1 MRATETR
8 HPIANRP
15 PAGLRHQLT
24 SGLSAE
30 YPCGDGRQS
39 TPSCFADRPLR
50 FPPMSDARVAAIG
63 EILGGAPDHLV
74 ERSAEARAAA
84 QGTTVDE
91 VLSAWSGGAALA
103 PAAPPP
109 ASAPVAMEAEAPPAP
124 ADPTPQEAPQAA
136 FEPVAVAAFEVV
148 EEEEEE
154 IEPIDPAPLADR
166 VRLGAKV
173 GAAFGAVLG
182 LVSFVA
188 MAPLML
194 PRLSEATA
202 GGAPA
207 GEVTW
212 TYVAAT
218 GVVWLVAGAIIN
230 VASRGMGRFRS
241 PAYDTETSWVG
252 SVFSGGFV
260 GLVVGAA
267 FGGVLYATGEAS
279 LSGTQLLAVS
289 PLSIMWIWLGWTV
302 LGALIG
308 GLGQAM
314 AQPAALVG
322 TEAEEAR
329 EVRKRL
335 TDGLAMPVLATLI
348 IAVIVVAFGSLLLRY
363 SGFAPLIA
371 ILVSIGTIGF
381 AALMSSRPNLRVTK
395 GEFLVAAAGVGVV
408 LTMLALIAAAVSG
421 DGHEEEAGD
430 PAGHALE
437 YVITDPASR

>member
-1 MRATETR
+1 
-8 HPIANRP
+8 
-15 PAGLRHQLT
+15 
-24 SGLSAE
+24 
-30 YPCGDGRQS
+30 
-39 TPSCFADRPLR
+39 
-50 FPPMSDARVAAIG
+50 MSDSRVAAIG

-84 QGTTVDE
+84 QGITVDE
-91 VLSAWSGGAALA
+91 VLSAWSGGAVLA
-103 PAAPPP
+103 PAARPP
-109 ASAPVAMEAEAPPAP
+109 ASDPVVAETEAPAAPASAP
-124 ADPTPQEAPQAA
+124 ADPTPPQVPQPALA
-136 FEPVAVAAFEVV
+136 PVAVAVVEVV
-148 EEEEEE
+148 EDEEE
-154 IEPIDPAPLADR
+154 IEPVDPAPLADR

-173 GAAFGAVLG
+173 GAGFGAVLG
-182 LVSFVA
+182 LVSFAA

-194 PRLSEATA
+194 TRLSQTTA
-202 GGAPA
+202 AGAPA

-218 GVVWLVAGAIIN
+218 AVVWAVAGAIIN

-241 PAYDTETSWVG
+241 PAFDTETGWVG
-252 SVFSGGFV
+252 SVFSGGFL

-289 PLSIMWIWLGWTV
+289 PLSIMWTWLGWTA

-314 AQPAALVG
+314 AQPAALAG

-329 EVRKRL
+329 VVRKRL
-335 TDGLAMPVLATLI
+335 TEGLAIPVLATL
-348 IAVIVVAFGSLLLRY
+348 VIVVIVVSFGSLLLRY
-363 SGFAPLIA
+363 AAFAPLIA

-395 GEFLVAAAGVGVV
+395 AEFLVAAAGVGVV

-421 DGHEEEAGD
+421 EGDEGGAGE

-437 YVITDPASR
+437 YVVTDPASR

>member
-1 MRATETR
+1 
-8 HPIANRP
+8 
-15 PAGLRHQLT
+15 
-24 SGLSAE
+24 
-30 YPCGDGRQS
+30 
-39 TPSCFADRPLR
+39 
-50 FPPMSDARVAAIG
+50 MSDSRVAAIG

-84 QGTTVDE
+84 QGITVDE
-91 VLSAWSGGAALA
+91 VLSAWSGGAVLA

-109 ASAPVAMEAEAPPAP
+109 ASDPVLAETEAPPAP
-124 ADPTPQEAPQAA
+124 PPPPADPTPPQVPQPALA
-136 FEPVAVAAFEVV
+136 PVAVAAV
-148 EEEEEE
+148 EAVEDEEE
-154 IEPIDPAPLADR
+154 IEPVDPAPLADR

-173 GAAFGAVLG
+173 GAGFGAVLG
-182 LVSFVA
+182 LVSFAA

-194 PRLSEATA
+194 TRLSQTTA
-202 GGAPA
+202 AGAPA

-218 GVVWLVAGAIIN
+218 AVVWTVAGAIIN

-241 PAYDTETSWVG
+241 PAFDTETGWVG
-252 SVFSGGFV
+252 SVFSGGFL
-260 GLVVGAA
+260 GLVVGAV
-267 FGGVLYATGEAS
+267 FGGVLFATGEAS

-289 PLSIMWIWLGWTV
+289 PLSIMWTWLGWTV

-314 AQPAALVG
+314 AQPAALAG

-329 EVRKRL
+329 AVRKRL
-335 TDGLAMPVLATLI
+335 TDGLAMPVLATLV

-371 ILVSIGTIGF
+371 ILVSVGTIGF

-395 GEFLVAAAGVGVV
+395 AEFLVAAAGVGVV

-421 DGHEEEAGD
+421 EGDEGGAGE

-437 YVITDPASR
+437 YVITEPANR

>member
-1 MRATETR
+1 
-8 HPIANRP
+8 
-15 PAGLRHQLT
+15 
-24 SGLSAE
+24 
-30 YPCGDGRQS
+30 
-39 TPSCFADRPLR
+39 
-50 FPPMSDARVAAIG
+50 MSDSRVAAIG

-84 QGTTVDE
+84 QGITVDE
-91 VLSAWSGGAALA
+91 VLSAWSGGAVLA

-109 ASAPVAMEAEAPPAP
+109 ASDPVLAETEAPPAPVPAP
-124 ADPTPQEAPQAA
+124 ADPTPHEVPQHAL
-136 FEPVAVAAFEVV
+136 EPVAVAVVEVV
-148 EEEEEE
+148 EDEEE
-154 IEPIDPAPLADR
+154 IEPVDPAPLADR

-173 GAAFGAVLG
+173 GAGFGAVLG
-182 LVSFVA
+182 LVSFAA

-194 PRLSEATA
+194 TRLSQTTA
-202 GGAPA
+202 AGAPA

-218 GVVWLVAGAIIN
+218 AVVWTVAGAIIN
-230 VASRGMGRFRS
+230 LASRGMGRFRS
-241 PAYDTETSWVG
+241 PAFDTETGWVG
-252 SVFSGGFV
+252 SVFSGGFL

-267 FGGVLYATGEAS
+267 FGGVLFATGEAS

-289 PLSIMWIWLGWTV
+289 PLSIMWTWLGWTV

-314 AQPAALVG
+314 AQPAALAG

-329 EVRKRL
+329 AVRKRL
-335 TDGLAMPVLATLI
+335 TDGLAMPVLATLV

-371 ILVSIGTIGF
+371 ILVSVGTIGF

-395 GEFLVAAAGVGVV
+395 AEFLVAAAGVGVV

-421 DGHEEEAGD
+421 EGDEGGAGE

-437 YVITDPASR
+437 YVITDPANR

>member
-1 MRATETR
+1 
-8 HPIANRP
+8 
-15 PAGLRHQLT
+15 
-24 SGLSAE
+24 
-30 YPCGDGRQS
+30 
-39 TPSCFADRPLR
+39 
-50 FPPMSDARVAAIG
+50 MSDSRVAAIG

-84 QGTTVDE
+84 QGITVEE
-91 VLSAWSGGAALA
+91 VLSAWSGGGALVA
-103 PAAPPP
+103 SAPPP
-109 ASAPVAMEAEAPPAP
+109 ASAPVVAETEAPAAPTPAA
-124 ADPTPQEAPQAA
+124 ADPIPHEAPQHALK
-136 FEPVAVAAFEVV
+136 PVAVAAVEVV
-148 EEEEEE
+148 EDEEE
-154 IEPIDPAPLADR
+154 IEPVDPAPLADR

-173 GAAFGAVLG
+173 GAGFGAVLG
-182 LVSFVA
+182 LVSFAA
-188 MAPLML
+188 MAPLL
-194 PRLSEATA
+194 LTRLSQTTA
-202 GGAPA
+202 AGAPA

-212 TYVAAT
+212 TYVAASA
-218 GVVWLVAGAIIN
+218 VVWTVAGAIIN

-241 PAYDTETSWVG
+241 PAFDTETGWVG
-252 SVFSGGFV
+252 SVFSGGFL

-267 FGGVLYATGEAS
+267 FGGFLYATGEAS

-289 PLSIMWIWLGWTV
+289 PLSILWTWLGWTV

-308 GLGQAM
+308 GIGQAM
-314 AQPAALVG
+314 AQPAALAG

-329 EVRKRL
+329 AVRKRL
-335 TDGLAMPVLATLI
+335 TDGLAMPVLATLV

-395 GEFLVAAAGVGVV
+395 AEFLVAAAGVGVV

-421 DGHEEEAGD
+421 EGEEGGAGE
-430 PAGHALE
+430 PSGHALE

>member
-1 MRATETR
+1 
-8 HPIANRP
+8 
-15 PAGLRHQLT
+15 
-24 SGLSAE
+24 
-30 YPCGDGRQS
+30 
-39 TPSCFADRPLR
+39 
-50 FPPMSDARVAAIG
+50 MSDSRVAAIG

-103 PAAPPP
+103 PAVPPP
-109 ASAPVAMEAEAPPAP
+109 ASDPVVTEAEAPPAP
-124 ADPTPQEAPQAA
+124 VDPTPEDVPQAA

-148 EEEEEE
+148 EEEEET
-154 IEPIDPAPLADR
+154 EPIDPAPLMDR

-182 LVSFVA
+182 LVSFAA
-188 MAPLML
+188 MSPLML
-194 PRLSEATA
+194 TRLSEVTA
-202 GGAPA
+202 DGSPA

-218 GVVWLVAGAIIN
+218 GVVWAVAGAIIN

-241 PAYDTETSWVG
+241 PAYDTETTWVG
-252 SVFSGGFV
+252 SVFSGGFL

-279 LSGTQLLAVS
+279 LSGTQLLAVN

-314 AQPAALVG
+314 AQPAALAG

-329 EVRKRL
+329 KVRKRL
-335 TDGLAMPVLATLI
+335 TEGLAIPALATLVI
-348 IAVIVVAFGSLLLRY
+348 VVIVVAFGSLLLRY
-363 SGFAPLIA
+363 AAFAPLIA

-395 GEFLVAAAGVGVV
+395 AEFLVAAAGVGVV
-408 LTMLALIAAAVSG
+408 LTMLALIAAAVS
-421 DGHEEEAGD
+421 DEGHEEEAGD
-430 PAGHALE
+430 PADHALE
-437 YVITDPASR
+437 YVITDPAIR

>member
-1 MRATETR
+1 
-8 HPIANRP
+8 
-15 PAGLRHQLT
+15 
-24 SGLSAE
+24 
-30 YPCGDGRQS
+30 
-39 TPSCFADRPLR
+39 
-50 FPPMSDARVAAIG
+50 MSDSRVAAIG

-84 QGTTVDE
+84 QGITVEE
-91 VLSAWSGGAALA
+91 VLSAWSGGGALVA
-103 PAAPPP
+103 SAPPP
-109 ASAPVAMEAEAPPAP
+109 ASAPVVAETEAPAAPTPAA
-124 ADPTPQEAPQAA
+124 ADPIPHEAPQHAL
-136 FEPVAVAAFEVV
+136 EPVAVAAVEVV
-148 EEEEEE
+148 EDEEE
-154 IEPIDPAPLADR
+154 IEPVDPAPLADR

-173 GAAFGAVLG
+173 GAGFGAVLG
-182 LVSFVA
+182 LVSFAA
-188 MAPLML
+188 MAPLL
-194 PRLSEATA
+194 LTRLSQTTA
-202 GGAPA
+202 AGAPA

-212 TYVAAT
+212 TYVAASA
-218 GVVWLVAGAIIN
+218 VVWTVAGAIIN

-241 PAYDTETSWVG
+241 PAFDTETGWVG
-252 SVFSGGFV
+252 SVFSGGFL

-267 FGGVLYATGEAS
+267 FGGFLYATGEAS

-289 PLSIMWIWLGWTV
+289 PLSILWTWLGWTV

-308 GLGQAM
+308 GIGQAM
-314 AQPAALVG
+314 AQPAALAG

-329 EVRKRL
+329 AVRKRL
-335 TDGLAMPVLATLI
+335 TDGLAMPVLATLV

-395 GEFLVAAAGVGVV
+395 AEFLVAAAGVGVV

-421 DGHEEEAGD
+421 EGEEGGAGE
-430 PAGHALE
+430 PSGHALE

>member
-1 MRATETR
+1 
-8 HPIANRP
+8 
-15 PAGLRHQLT
+15 
-24 SGLSAE
+24 
-30 YPCGDGRQS
+30 
-39 TPSCFADRPLR
+39 
-50 FPPMSDARVAAIG
+50 MSDSRVTAIG

-84 QGTTVDE
+84 QGITVDE
-91 VLSAWSGGAALA
+91 VLSAWSGGAVLA

-109 ASAPVAMEAEAPPAP
+109 ASDPVGAVTEAPPAP
-124 ADPTPQEAPQAA
+124 VPAPADPIPHEVPQPALA
-136 FEPVAVAAFEVV
+136 PVAVAVVEVV
-148 EEEEEE
+148 EDEEE
-154 IEPIDPAPLADR
+154 IEPVDPAPLADR

-173 GAAFGAVLG
+173 GAGFGAVLG
-182 LVSFVA
+182 LVSFAA

-194 PRLSEATA
+194 TRLSQTTA
-202 GGAPA
+202 AGAPA

-218 GVVWLVAGAIIN
+218 AVVWTVAGAIIN

-241 PAYDTETSWVG
+241 PAFDTETGWVG
-252 SVFSGGFV
+252 SVFSGGFL

-267 FGGVLYATGEAS
+267 FGGVLFATGEAS

-289 PLSIMWIWLGWTV
+289 PLSIMWTWLGWTV

-314 AQPAALVG
+314 AQPAALAG

-329 EVRKRL
+329 AVRKRL
-335 TDGLAMPVLATLI
+335 TDGLAMPVLATLV

-371 ILVSIGTIGF
+371 ILVSVGTIGF

-395 GEFLVAAAGVGVV
+395 AEFLVAAAGVGVV

-421 DGHEEEAGD
+421 EGDEGGAGE

-437 YVITDPASR
+437 YVITDPANR

>member
-1 MRATETR
+1 M
-8 HPIANRP
+8 P
-15 PAGLRHQLT
+15 
-24 SGLSAE
+24 
-30 YPCGDGRQS
+30 
-39 TPSCFADRPLR
+39 
-50 FPPMSDARVAAIG
+50 DARVAAIG

-91 VLSAWSGGAALA
+91 VLSAWSGGAVLV
-103 PAAPPP
+103 PTAPPP
-109 ASAPVAMEAEAPPAP
+109 ASDPVVAETEAPAAP
-124 ADPTPQEAPQAA
+124 ADPTPQEAPLAA
-136 FEPVAVAAFEVV
+136 FEPAAAAAFEV

-154 IEPIDPAPLADR
+154 IEQIDPAPLADR

-202 GGAPA
+202 DGAPA

-308 GLGQAM
+308 GFGQAM

-335 TDGLAMPVLATLI
+335 TDGLAMPVLATLV
-348 IAVIVVAFGSLLLRY
+348 IAVIVIAFGSLLLRY

>member
-1 MRATETR
+1 
-8 HPIANRP
+8 
-15 PAGLRHQLT
+15 
-24 SGLSAE
+24 
-30 YPCGDGRQS
+30 
-39 TPSCFADRPLR
+39 
-50 FPPMSDARVAAIG
+50 MSDSRVAAIG

-84 QGTTVDE
+84 QGITVDE
-91 VLSAWSGGAALA
+91 VLSAWSGGAVLA
-103 PAAPPP
+103 PTAPPP
-109 ASAPVAMEAEAPPAP
+109 ASDPVVAETEAPAAPAP
-124 ADPTPQEAPQAA
+124 APVDPIPGDVPQPALQ
-136 FEPVAVAAFEVV
+136 PVAVAAVEVV
-148 EEEEEE
+148 EEEEE
-154 IEPIDPAPLADR
+154 IEPVDPAPLADR

-173 GAAFGAVLG
+173 GAGFGAVLG
-182 LVSFVA
+182 LVSFAA

-194 PRLSEATA
+194 TRLSQTTA
-202 GGAPA
+202 AGAPA

-218 GVVWLVAGAIIN
+218 AVVWTVAGAIIN

-241 PAYDTETSWVG
+241 PAFDTETGWVG
-252 SVFSGGFV
+252 SVFSGGFL

-289 PLSIMWIWLGWTV
+289 PLSIMWTWLGWTA

-314 AQPAALVG
+314 AQPAALSG

-335 TDGLAMPVLATLI
+335 TDGLAMPVLATLV

-363 SGFAPLIA
+363 AAFAPLIA

-395 GEFLVAAAGVGVV
+395 AEFLVAAAGVGVV
-408 LTMLALIAAAVSG
+408 LTMLALIAAALSG
-421 DGHEEEAGD
+421 EGDEGGAGE

>member
-1 MRATETR
+1 
-8 HPIANRP
+8 
-15 PAGLRHQLT
+15 
-24 SGLSAE
+24 
-30 YPCGDGRQS
+30 
-39 TPSCFADRPLR
+39 
-50 FPPMSDARVAAIG
+50 MS
-63 EILGGAPDHLV
+63 
-74 ERSAEARAAA
+74 
-84 QGTTVDE
+84 
-91 VLSAWSGGAALA
+91 
-103 PAAPPP
+103 
-109 ASAPVAMEAEAPPAP
+109 AP
-124 ADPTPQEAPQAA
+124 ADPIPHEVPQHAL
-136 FEPVAVAAFEVV
+136 EPVAVAAVEVV
-148 EEEEEE
+148 EDEEEL
-154 IEPIDPAPLADR
+154 EPVDPAPLADR

-173 GAAFGAVLG
+173 GAGFGAVLG
-182 LVSFVA
+182 LVSFAA

-194 PRLSEATA
+194 TRLSQTTA
-202 GGAPA
+202 AGAPA

-218 GVVWLVAGAIIN
+218 AVVWTVVGAIIN

-241 PAYDTETSWVG
+241 PAFDTETGWVG
-252 SVFSGGFV
+252 SVFSGGFL

-267 FGGVLYATGEAS
+267 FGGVLFATGEAS

-289 PLSIMWIWLGWTV
+289 PLSIMWTWLGWTV

-314 AQPAALVG
+314 AQPAALTG

-335 TDGLAMPVLATLI
+335 TDGLAIPALATL
-348 IAVIVVAFGSLLLRY
+348 VIVVIVVSFGSLLLRY
-363 SGFAPLIA
+363 AAFAPLIA

-395 GEFLVAAAGVGVV
+395 AEFWVAAAGVGVV

-421 DGHEEEAGD
+421 DGDERGAGE

>member
-1 MRATETR
+1 
-8 HPIANRP
+8 
-15 PAGLRHQLT
+15 
-24 SGLSAE
+24 
-30 YPCGDGRQS
+30 
-39 TPSCFADRPLR
+39 
-50 FPPMSDARVAAIG
+50 MSDSRVAAIG

-91 VLSAWSGGAALA
+91 VLSAWSGGAVLA

-109 ASAPVAMEAEAPPAP
+109 ASDPVGAVTEAPPAP
-124 ADPTPQEAPQAA
+124 VPAPADPIPHEVPQHAL
-136 FEPVAVAAFEVV
+136 EPVAVAVVEVV
-148 EEEEEE
+148 EDEEE
-154 IEPIDPAPLADR
+154 IEPVDPAPLADR

-173 GAAFGAVLG
+173 GAGFGAVLG
-182 LVSFVA
+182 LVSFAA

-194 PRLSEATA
+194 TRLSQTTA
-202 GGAPA
+202 AGAPA

-218 GVVWLVAGAIIN
+218 AVVWTVAGAIIN

-241 PAYDTETSWVG
+241 PAFDTETGWVG
-252 SVFSGGFV
+252 SVFSGGFL

-267 FGGVLYATGEAS
+267 FGGVLFATGEAS

-289 PLSIMWIWLGWTV
+289 PLSIMWTWLGWTV

-314 AQPAALVG
+314 AQPAALAG

-329 EVRKRL
+329 AVRKRL
-335 TDGLAMPVLATLI
+335 TDGLAMPVLATLV

-371 ILVSIGTIGF
+371 ILVSVGTIGF

-395 GEFLVAAAGVGVV
+395 AEFLVAAAGVGVV

-421 DGHEEEAGD
+421 EGDEGGAGE

-437 YVITDPASR
+437 YVITDPANR

>member
-1 MRATETR
+1 
-8 HPIANRP
+8 
-15 PAGLRHQLT
+15 
-24 SGLSAE
+24 
-30 YPCGDGRQS
+30 
-39 TPSCFADRPLR
+39 
-50 FPPMSDARVAAIG
+50 MSDSRVAAIG

-91 VLSAWSGGAALA
+91 VLSAWSGGVALA
-103 PAAPPP
+103 PAAPPA
-109 ASAPVAMEAEAPPAP
+109 ASAPVVAETEAPAAQVPAP
-124 ADPTPQEAPQAA
+124 ADPTPHQVPQPAL
-136 FEPVAVAAFEVV
+136 EPVAVAAV
-148 EEEEEE
+148 EAVEDEEE
-154 IEPIDPAPLADR
+154 IEPVDPAPLADR

-173 GAAFGAVLG
+173 GAGFGAVLG
-182 LVSFVA
+182 LVSFAA
-188 MAPLML
+188 MAPLVL
-194 PRLSEATA
+194 TRLSQTTA
-202 GGAPA
+202 AGAPA

-218 GVVWLVAGAIIN
+218 AVVWMVAGGIIN
-230 VASRGMGRFRS
+230 VASRGIGRFRS
-241 PAYDTETSWVG
+241 PSFDTETGWVG
-252 SVFSGGFV
+252 SVFSGGFL

-289 PLSIMWIWLGWTV
+289 PLSIMLTWLGWTV

-314 AQPAALVG
+314 AQPAALAG

-329 EVRKRL
+329 VVRKRL
-335 TDGLAMPVLATLI
+335 TEGLAIPVLATLVI
-348 IAVIVVAFGSLLLRY
+348 VVIVVAFGSLLLRY
-363 SGFAPLIA
+363 ASFAPLIA

-395 GEFLVAAAGVGVV
+395 AEFLVAAAGVGVV
-408 LTMLALIAAAVSG
+408 LTMLALIAAAVSDEG
-421 DGHEEEAGD
+421 EEGAGE

-437 YVITDPASR
+437 YVTTDLVGR

>member
-1 MRATETR
+1 
-8 HPIANRP
+8 
-15 PAGLRHQLT
+15 
-24 SGLSAE
+24 
-30 YPCGDGRQS
+30 
-39 TPSCFADRPLR
+39 
-50 FPPMSDARVAAIG
+50 MSDSRLAAIG

-84 QGTTVDE
+84 QGTTVEE
-91 VLSAWSGGAALA
+91 VLTAWSGGEALA
-103 PAAPPP
+103 PSAPPP
-109 ASAPVAMEAEAPPAP
+109 VPAPVVAEAEAPPAP
-124 ADPTPQEAPQAA
+124 ADPIPHPLP
-136 FEPVAVAAFEVV
+136 EPSLEEVAVAAFDVIEE

-154 IEPIDPAPLADR
+154 IEPIDPAPLMDR
-166 VRLGAKV
+166 VRWGAKV
-173 GAAFGAVLG
+173 GAGFGAVLG
-182 LVSFVA
+182 LVSFAA

-194 PRLSEATA
+194 TRLSEATA

-218 GVVWLVAGAIIN
+218 GAVWAVVGAIIN

-241 PAYDTETSWVG
+241 PAYDTETRWVG
-252 SVFSGGFV
+252 SMFSGGFL
-260 GLVVGAA
+260 GLVAGTG

-289 PLSIMWIWLGWTV
+289 PLSILSTWLGWTV

-314 AQPAALVG
+314 AQPAALAG
-322 TEAEEAR
+322 DEADEAR

-335 TDGLAMPVLATLI
+335 TEGLAMPVLATLV
-348 IAVIVVAFGSLLLRY
+348 IAVIVVSFGSLLLRY
-363 SGFAPLIA
+363 AAFASIIA
-371 ILVSIGTIGF
+371 ILVAVGTIGF

-421 DGHEEEAGD
+421 DGHEEEGGD
-430 PAGHALE
+430 PADHALE

>member
-1 MRATETR
+1 M
-8 HPIANRP
+8 P
-15 PAGLRHQLT
+15 
-24 SGLSAE
+24 
-30 YPCGDGRQS
+30 
-39 TPSCFADRPLR
+39 
-50 FPPMSDARVAAIG
+50 DARVAAIG

-91 VLSAWSGGAALA
+91 VLSAWSGGAALV
-103 PAAPPP
+103 PTAPPP
-109 ASAPVAMEAEAPPAP
+109 ASDPVVAETEAPAAP
-124 ADPTPQEAPQAA
+124 ADPTPQEAPLAA
-136 FEPVAVAAFEVV
+136 FEPAAVAAFEV

-202 GGAPA
+202 DGAPA

-308 GLGQAM
+308 GFGQAM

-335 TDGLAMPVLATLI
+335 TDGLAMPVLATLV
-348 IAVIVVAFGSLLLRY
+348 IAVIVIAFGSLLLRY

>member
-1 MRATETR
+1 
-8 HPIANRP
+8 
-15 PAGLRHQLT
+15 
-24 SGLSAE
+24 
-30 YPCGDGRQS
+30 
-39 TPSCFADRPLR
+39 
-50 FPPMSDARVAAIG
+50 
-63 EILGGAPDHLV
+63 
-74 ERSAEARAAA
+74 
-84 QGTTVDE
+84 
-91 VLSAWSGGAALA
+91 
-103 PAAPPP
+103 
-109 ASAPVAMEAEAPPAP
+109 MEAEAPPAP

-335 TDGLAMPVLATLI
+335 TDGLAMPVLATL
-348 IAVIVVAFGSLLLRY
+348 VIVVIVVSFGSLLLRY
-363 SGFAPLIA
+363 PGFASLIA

-421 DGHEEEAGD
+421 DGHEAEGGD
-430 PAGHALE
+430 PADHAFE
-437 YVITDPASR
+437 YVITDPAGR

>member
-1 MRATETR
+1 
-8 HPIANRP
+8 
-15 PAGLRHQLT
+15 
-24 SGLSAE
+24 
-30 YPCGDGRQS
+30 
-39 TPSCFADRPLR
+39 
-50 FPPMSDARVAAIG
+50 MSDSRVAAIG

-84 QGTTVDE
+84 QGITVDE
-91 VLSAWSGGAALA
+91 VLSAWSGGAVLA
-103 PAAPPP
+103 PTAPPP
-109 ASAPVAMEAEAPPAP
+109 ASDPVVAETEAPAAPVPAP
-124 ADPTPQEAPQAA
+124 ADPTPPQVPQPEL
-136 FEPVAVAAFEVV
+136 EPVPVAAVEVV
-148 EEEEEE
+148 EDEEE
-154 IEPIDPAPLADR
+154 IEPVYPAPLADR

-173 GAAFGAVLG
+173 GAGFGAVLG
-182 LVSFVA
+182 LVSFAA

-194 PRLSEATA
+194 TRLSQTTA
-202 GGAPA
+202 AGAPA

-218 GVVWLVAGAIIN
+218 AVVWAVAGAIIN

-241 PAYDTETSWVG
+241 PAFDTETGWVG
-252 SVFSGGFV
+252 SVFSGGFL

-289 PLSIMWIWLGWTV
+289 PLSIMWTWLGWTA

-314 AQPAALVG
+314 AQPAALAG
-322 TEAEEAR
+322 AEAEEAR

-335 TDGLAMPVLATLI
+335 TEGLAIPVLATLVI
-348 IAVIVVAFGSLLLRY
+348 VVIVVAFGSLLLRY
-363 SGFAPLIA
+363 AAFAPLIA

-395 GEFLVAAAGVGVV
+395 AEFLVAAAGVGVV

-421 DGHEEEAGD
+421 EGDEGGAGE